1 MSETEL
7 DSDKDPYGHPR
18 IPLRGLYDV
27 NSCNLRRQWAE
38 KFANCTLDQV
48 GTWWPNEGRDDS
60 CSCLKLK
67 GNIENPIGLAKVPVG
82 LVGPLLVKGKSVAG
96 YVLCPFATTE
106 GALVASA
113 TRGASALMRSGG
125 VFVSTED
132 QVMTRAPSFTFASA
146 KEAESF
152 WTWLR
157 GKLDDLK
164 QQVRQYSQHA
174 ELVSLS
180 PQRFGR
186 TLVVQ
191 FKYCTR
197 DAAGQNMV
205 TGATSHLC
213 KWLLGKAEK
222 EMEGVRVARFHIES
236 NLSCDKKLAM
246 LNLFQT
252 IRGIHVQAEA
262 WVPDSVLQSVLKV
275 DGQSLLD
282 TYQHFIHSSFRVG
295 AIGFNINVSNIL
307 AAVFIATGQDVASVV
322 ESSTC
327 QLILAPATKEEIE
340 QAMKGAG
347 EERPASCR
355 TEGGVYACL
364 VMPSLIL
371 GTVGGGTGLAT
382 QKECLQLMGCYG
394 TGGVGRLAE
403 IIVGFALGLE
413 LSTLASVCSG
423 QFASAH
429 EKLGRKHPQNGLK
442 GSHIGPELFTG
453 LMGDGWTFICH
464 TPFTV
469 SSGNSIL
476 TELTRVEIS
485 KMVGHFGFEV
495 TYKSRESTGVQQTV
509 KMVLKAKPTDV
520 ETCNMLNKIAQGC
533 GLQLAVNYEKFKM
546 QTGFRYTHS
555 REVELCQLD
564 NKSFKQ
570 YLPRVYKVLYDPSK
584 EVHAILMEYLDQS
597 NTCLLDC
604 ADDITGWQIED
615 IKVVLR
621 DMASIHT
628 LFLDQEEWLSSRE
641 WLERMSSDKMTKMS
655 PLWHELV
662 RHAHQEFPETW
673 TDARAAIVDMAIQ
686 NISTIWSILDPLP
699 HTLSHNDFNPRNICL
714 RLAPQEGSSSQPP
727 TQGVPY
733 PDPRRL
739 CIYDWELAC
748 IDVPQHDL
756 AELLAFTLAPS
767 ASKETVL
774 ELVEFYRQHLEYYS
788 RKAFPKERWVW

>member
-18 IPLRGLYDV
+18 IPLRGLYDI

-222 EMEGVRVARFHIES
+222 EMEGVRIARFHIES

-252 IRGIHVQAEA
+252 RGIHVQAEA

-275 DGQSLLD
+275 
-282 TYQHFIHSSFRVG
+282 
-295 AIGFNINVSNIL
+295 
-307 AAVFIATGQDVASVV
+307 
-322 ESSTC
+322 
-327 QLILAPATKEEIE
+327 
-340 QAMKGAG
+340 KG
-347 EERPASCR
+347 
-355 TEGGVYACL
+355 
-364 VMPSLIL
+364 
-371 GTVGGGTGLAT
+371 
-382 QKECLQLMGCYG
+382 
-394 TGGVGRLAE
+394 
-403 IIVGFALGLE
+403 
-413 LSTLASVCSG
+413 
-423 QFASAH
+423 
-429 EKLGRKHPQNGLK
+429 
-442 GSHIGPELFTG
+442 
-453 LMGDGWTFICH
+453 
-464 TPFTV
+464 PF
-469 SSGNSIL
+469 
-476 TELTRVEIS
+476 
-485 KMVGHFGFEV
+485 FCF
-495 TYKSRESTGVQQTV
+495 
-509 KMVLKAKPTDV
+509 VL
-520 ETCNMLNKIAQGC
+520 N
-533 GLQLAVNYEKFKM
+533 
-546 QTGFRYTHS
+546 
-555 REVELCQLD
+555 
-564 NKSFKQ
+564 
-570 YLPRVYKVLYDPSK
+570 
-584 EVHAILMEYLDQS
+584 
-597 NTCLLDC
+597 
-604 ADDITGWQIED
+604 
-615 IKVVLR
+615 
-621 DMASIHT
+621 
-628 LFLDQEEWLSSRE
+628 
-641 WLERMSSDKMTKMS
+641 
-655 PLWHELV
+655 
-662 RHAHQEFPETW
+662 
-673 TDARAAIVDMAIQ
+673 
-686 NISTIWSILDPLP
+686 
-699 HTLSHNDFNPRNICL
+699 
-714 RLAPQEGSSSQPP
+714 
-727 TQGVPY
+727 
-733 PDPRRL
+733 RR
-739 CIYDWELAC
+739 I
-748 IDVPQHDL
+748 P
-756 AELLAFTLAPS
+756 
-767 ASKETVL
+767 
-774 ELVEFYRQHLEYYS
+774 
-788 RKAFPKERWVW
+788 